1 MTNRIFN
8 FNAGPAALPLPVLEE
23 IKAEFLDYKGTGM
36 SVIEMSHRSKAFE
49 GIINDAIERAKRLLG
64 ADDNYQVLFIQGGA
78 SMQFAMIP
86 MNLALPGRPV
96 DYIDTGTW
104 PSKAIKEAKIQGK
117 DVRVIASSKDRNYSY
132 ITKDYKVD
140 ADASYLHY
148 TTNNTIEG
156 TQWTE
161 YPDPQGVPLI
171 CDMSSDFMCR
181 PIDIKR
187 FGLVYAGAQKNIGPS
202 GSAFVVIRKDMLE
215 RTPAAG
221 TPTMLQYATHA
232 KENSLYNTPSC
243 FVIYTIGL
251 VMKWLE
257 ETIGGLAKM
266 EEINSEKANILYNYI
281 DNSSFYRGT
290 ADKADRS
297 LMNVTFRLPSE
308 ELEDKFVKE
317 SKKAGMDGLKGHRS
331 VGGCRASLYNAVGL
345 DAVKGLVSFMAEFE
359 KKEG

>member
-49 GIINDAIERAKRLLG
+49 GIINEAVERAKRLLNVG
-64 ADDNYQVLFIQGGA
+64 DDYTVLFIQGGA

-86 MNLALPGRPV
+86 MNLAVAGKPL
-96 DYIDTGTW
+96 DYINTGTW
-104 PSKAIKEAKIQGK
+104 PEKAIKEAQIQGK
-117 DVRVIASSKDRNYSY
+117 DVRIIASSKDRNFSY
-132 ITKDYKVD
+132 ITKDYVVD
-140 ADASYLHY
+140 KDAAYLHY
-148 TTNNTIEG
+148 TSNNTIEG
-156 TQWTE
+156 TQWAAVPNGE
-161 YPDPQGVPLI
+161 GLPLI

-181 PIDIKR
+181 PIDMKP
-187 FGLVYAGAQKNIGPS
+187 FGLVYAGAQKNIGPA
-202 GSAFVVIRKDMLE
+202 GSAMVVIRKDMLE

-221 TPTMLQYATHA
+221 TPTMLKYTTYA
-232 KENSLYNTPSC
+232 KENSLYNTPSS
-243 FVIYTIGL
+243 FVIYAVSL

-257 ETIGGLAKM
+257 ETIGGLASM
-266 EEINSEKANILYNYI
+266 EKLNMEKAKVLYDYM

-290 ADKADRS
+290 ADKDSRS

-308 ELEDKFVKE
+308 DLEEKFIKD
-317 SKKAGMDGLKGHRS
+317 SKKAGMEGLKGHRS
-331 VGGCRASLYNAVGL
+331 VGGCRASIYNATGI

-359 KKEG
+359 KKA